1 MAMYQ
6 VLRTYECTDVYHVIA
21 DSEDEAIQKACE
33 GEYESHKSYYGDE
46 DIARDAELI
55 EE

>member
-1 MAMYQ
+1 MPMYQ
-6 VLRTYECTDVYHVIA
+6 VLRTYECTDVYHIIA
-21 DSEDEAIQKACE
+21 DSEEDAIQKAVN

-55 EE
+55 KE